1 MGREWYNKAWEEYRK
16 RYGLIFEFTTP
27 YAHQQNGTAERS
39 LRTILD
45 GARTAMAES
54 GLPTKYWAD
63 AVQTTVYVRNLV
75 PSSRRPHAI
84 PAELWHGKRQDVSH
98 LRPFGT
104 TAYSHIPVDL
114 NISKLYPRSVKT
126 VLLGYFGRDGYKL
139 LDRETGLTF
148 RSRDIIFE
156 EGITHFTTQP
166 THTDTTNEDPFPITE
181 TISRQAEPKQESTK
195 TDPKPQTD
203 ANVPQQMIA
212 PRPLPMTELHK
223 ETHDLR
229 SNDPSLTTDPG
240 PGEDTPLTIRRTCR
254 DPRPTS

>member
-1 MGREWYNKAWEEYRK
+1 M
-16 RYGLIFEFTTP
+16 
-27 YAHQQNGTAERS
+27 
-39 LRTILD
+39 
-45 GARTAMAES
+45 
-54 GLPTKYWAD
+54 
-63 AVQTTVYVRNLV
+63 
-75 PSSRRPHAI
+75 
-84 PAELWHGKRQDVSH
+84 SH

-181 TISRQAEPKQESTK
+181 TRSRQAEPKQESTK

-229 SNDPSLTTDPG
+229 SNDLLLTTDPG
-240 PGEDTPLTIRRTCR
+240 PGENTLLTIRRTHQ
-254 DPRPTS
+254 DPRSTS